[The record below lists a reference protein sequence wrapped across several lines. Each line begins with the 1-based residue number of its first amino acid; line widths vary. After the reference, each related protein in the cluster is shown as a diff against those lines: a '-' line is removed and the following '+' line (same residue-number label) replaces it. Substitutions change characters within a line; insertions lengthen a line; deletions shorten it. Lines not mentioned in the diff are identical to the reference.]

1 MKRLFLFLCLI
12 AAVSVSFA
20 QTQQGYVKTRGRLA
34 ANGTVIPGTR
44 LSGATLTF
52 KGNKTVVSGNNGV
65 FTFSVPS
72 KTYCV
77 TNVQKNGYQLYDR
90 DLLGRTHNY
99 STNDLLVVM
108 DTPDNVL
115 ADKLTSERKIRR
127 TLQRQ
132 LVEKEDEIEAL
143 KEQQKI
149 TEEQY
154 RKQLQELY
162 KAQENNEK
170 LISEMAERYST
181 LDFDQLDDFQ
191 RRVAAYIQNGELTR
205 ADSLLN
211 TKGSMEERSTEL
223 DRDKAVIGANAEALK
238 KRQEEQ
244 AQSEAL
250 YAKKLE
256 DFAADCYSRY
266 EICKLREEYDSAAYW
281 LELRANKDTLNVNWQ
296 LVAGLYIHIHH
307 YGTTNYSTAA
317 LRYFN
322 RALHSALSRLGEMNE
337 DVAKC
342 YSCIGHVYSS
352 IGNYSEALTLHQKA
366 LKIQIDIYGENHPN
380 VAEAYNEIGHVYSS
394 IGNYSE
400 ALTLHQKALK
410 IQIDIYGEN
419 HPNVAEAYNEIGDVY
434 SYQGDYSK
442 AIEMHQNALIIRM
455 KIYGESHPY
464 VAYSYNCLADIYETK
479 CDYSKAVEMHQKA
492 LKITL
497 EFYGDNHSE
506 TAQSYNLIGYAYSN
520 QGNYSKALEMYQ
532 KALNIQFKI
541 YGENHRDVAECYG
554 HIGSA
559 YSALCDYPKALE
571 MLQQELKILL
581 RIGENDLYL
590 ASKYEY
596 VGLVYSIYGDYQ
608 KTLEMYEK
616 ALKIKLEKYGENN
629 EYVANS
635 YEKIGEAY
643 FDQGDYTNALEM
655 YQKALK
661 IRSEVLDKNRPEVEN
676 SFFDITNCYWTAK
689 SKGIELPGFKEFT
702 CSRVFIAT
710 TVDCDTSAS
719 KAGMCGECVVLE
731 FADWTIDTES
741 SLWAK
746 NEEKRG
752 KPKAIVVMKD
762 GVISQYQFENTIGVH
777 LGYKYVGEQEKQR
790 ILKAYKEW
798 KEKR

>member
-352 IGNYSEALTLHQKA
+352 IGNYSEALTLRQKA
-366 LKIQIDIYGENHPN
+366 LKIQLDIYGENHPD
-380 VAEAYNEIGHVYSS
+380 VAEAYN
-394 IGNYSE
+394 
-400 ALTLHQKALK
+400 K
-410 IQIDIYGEN
+410 
-419 HPNVAEAYNEIGDVY
+419 IGDVY

-506 TAQSYNLIGYAYSN
+506 TAQSYNLIGYTYSN
-520 QGNYSKALEMYQ
+520 QGNYSKALEMYE
-532 KALNIQFKI
+532 KALNIQLKI
-541 YGENHRDVAECYG
+541 YGADSRDVADCYG

-559 YSALCDYPKALE
+559 YSGLGDYPKALE

-581 RIGENDLYL
+581 RIGENDLHL
-590 ASKYEY
+590 VSKYEY
-596 VGLVYSIYGDYQ
+596 IGLVYSIYGNYQ
-608 KTLEMYEK
+608 KTLEMYKK
-616 ALKIKLEKYGENN
+616 ACEIILEIYGDNN
-629 EYVANS
+629 EHVANS
-635 YEKIGEAY
+635 YAKIGEAY
-643 FDQGDYTNALEM
+643 FDQGDYSNALEM

-661 IRSEVLDKNRPEVEN
+661 IYSEVLDNNRPEIGN
-676 SFFDITNCYWTAK
+676 SNYEISECYWTAK

-702 CSRVFIAT
+702 GSRVFVAA
-710 TVDCDTSAS
+710 TVDCDAPAS
-719 KAGMCGECVVLE
+719 KAGMCGEYIVLE
-731 FADWTIDTES
+731 FADWTIDSES
-741 SLWAK
+741 SLLAK
-746 NEEKRG
+746 NEEMRG
-752 KPKAIVVMKD
+752 KPKTILVMKD
-762 GVISQYQFENTIGVH
+762 DTISQYHFENTIGVH
-777 LGYKYVGEQEKQR
+777 LGYKCVGEQEKQR

-798 KEKR
+798 KQKQRII